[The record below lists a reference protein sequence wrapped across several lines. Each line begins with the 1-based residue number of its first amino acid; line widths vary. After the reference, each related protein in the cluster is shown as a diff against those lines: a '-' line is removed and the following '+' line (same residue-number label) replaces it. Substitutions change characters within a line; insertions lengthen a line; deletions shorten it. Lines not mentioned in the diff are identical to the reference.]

1 MWGGA
6 WPPKLLT
13 LEDWWDNSDGA
24 GPKTRA
30 RGTEAPRL
38 PTFEVLCVEDSK
50 CKFLTLH
57 FFRGLCSTHG
67 VSQRFL
73 LVLYEAE
80 VACCSGRFFGAS
92 SHGAEPQN

>member
-1 MWGGA
+1 MSTARTFPPQEGGNSSVKTA
-6 WPPKLLT
+6 RRVRLRAGLLFLLLT
-13 LEDWWDNSDGA
+13 DFVC
-24 GPKTRA
+24 R
-30 RGTEAPRL
+30 R
-38 PTFEVLCVEDSK
+38 VLR
-50 CKFLTLH
+50 TLH